1 MKLSFSEFFFF
12 VFFLSIGVV
21 IFLSIIYYVER
32 DLFGIKFVI
41 ILELFWWV
49 VVIMIILGYGDMILK
64 FWEGRIVGLF
74 CVISGVFMIVFLV
87 LVIVS
92 NFLFY
97 YFYVK
102 VRLKLFKRKRFLI
115 IGVVNVFKVV

>member
-1 MKLSFSEFFFF
+1 MFFLVFFF
-12 VFFLSIGVV
+12 SIGVV
-21 IFLSIIYYVER
+21 IFLSIIYYVEK
-32 DLFGIKFVI
+32 DICDIKFII
-41 ILELFWWV
+41 ILVFFWWV
-49 VVIMIILGYGDMILK
+49 VVIMMMFGYGDMVLE
-64 FWEGRIVGLF
+64 FWEGKIVGFF

-92 NFLFY
+92 NFLLY

-102 VRLKLFKRKRFLI
+102 VRFKLLKRKRLLV